1 MKKSFVNIKNV
12 NKKFKS
18 IVACDNI
25 DLEFKKGEIIAIIGE
40 SGSGKSTLLKI
51 LAGFEDFDSGEFI
64 INAKVIFNKDTFTK
78 IEKRNIGLLFQEFS
92 LFPNLT
98 ILENIKIAKRDL
110 SDEDNLLINRE
121 LSEFLTRYPHQLSG
135 GQQQRVALIRTIL
148 LYPQL
153 ILLDEPFSSLDENSR
168 NNLRIEFR
176 KILKAREITTILVT
190 HDINDAIDFAD
201 RIVIMKD
208 GKIVAN
214 DTYSNILQ
222 NSKSQYIASLFK
234 HINIVNS
241 DDISAQINNKVGIRP
256 EKIELSKGEYK
267 AEIINIIPFYD
278 NYKITLKVNNSII
291 FTFSKVNY
299 QQGEIINFHFE
310 NEDIIYFED

>member
-64 INAKVIFNKDTFTK
+64 INDKVIFNKDTFTK

-241 DDISAQINNKVGIRP
+241 DDISGQINNKVGIRP

-299 QQGEIINFHFE
+299 QQ
-310 NEDIIYFED
+310 

>member
-64 INAKVIFNKDTFTK
+64 INDKVIFNKDTFTK

>member
-64 INAKVIFNKDTFTK
+64 INDKVIFNKDTFTK

-241 DDISAQINNKVGIRP
+241 DDISGQINNKVGIRP

-267 AEIINIIPFYD
+267 AEIINIIYFRTIQ
-278 NYKITLKVNNSII
+278 KLSWIFSI
-291 FTFSKVNY
+291 FKL
-299 QQGEIINFHFE
+299 QNF
-310 NEDIIYFED
+310 